1 MSNTV
6 MIVALIIGLVA
17 SLVISTKCNINAG
30 ILGLIV
36 AWIVGGWMGKL
47 SVTTLVGYWP
57 TSVMFIAITT
67 TLFFGVARE
76 NGTLTLFAN
85 KVMYA
90 TRKFPWFIPI
100 ALYLTSWVVG
110 AAGAGAM
117 AAQIALSAI
126 GFAIAGQTG
135 MHPLLV
141 ILAVFMGGGGGGG
154 MFWSSEGANRIAFY
168 TQAGVAEDAVT
179 YSAMAYSLYSFIIF
193 TFIFLIGYVVF
204 KGWKIDTKDLSM
216 EKPAPYDPKQKST
229 LVLIAICLGL
239 VIGSA
244 VWKCFWPSDLSK
256 YLAGQL
262 SIQMVCLAGFVVA
275 FFLDL
280 ADSKAVMKRIPW
292 DLILNIGGMCVM
304 IKVLINCGITDMVA
318 NVFAGDIPKFIIPI
332 LFFIMAGVITLFSN
346 FTVIYPLLM
355 PLVPVVAAATGCN
368 SVTLF
373 TAMCLGSFT
382 PGISPFSTGGACCLS
397 GCPDE
402 KARQELVPKV
412 FIMSLVIIVIIC
424 LLLLTPIISFLPDCL

>member
-6 MIVALIIGLVA
+6 MIIALVIGLIL
-17 SLVISTKCNINAG
+17 SLVISTKFSINAG

-85 KVMYA
+85 KIMYA

-117 AAQIALSAI
+117 AAQISLSAI
-126 GFAIAGQTG
+126 GFAIAAQTG

-141 ILAVFMGGGGGGG
+141 ILAVFLGGGGGGG

-168 TQAGVAEDAVT
+168 TQTGLSDEVVS
-179 YSAMAYSLYSFIIF
+179 YSAIAYSVYSFILF
-193 TFIFLIGYVVF
+193 TILFLIGYVVF
-204 KGWKIDTKDLSM
+204 KGWKINTAELNM
-216 EKPAPYDPKQKST
+216 EKPAPYDRQQRST
-229 LVLIAICLGL
+229 LILIAVCLIL

-244 VWKCFWPSDLSK
+244 LWKCFWPSELSK

-275 FFLDL
+275 FFLKL

-318 NVFAGDIPKFIIPI
+318 DVFAGDIPKIVIPV

-355 PLVPVVAAATGCN
+355 PLVPVVAAAAGCN

-402 KARQELVPKV
+402 KMRQELIPKQ
-412 FIMSLVIIVIIC
+412 FIMSLVIIAVVCI
-424 LLLLTPIISFLPDCL
+424 LLLTPLVGFFPDVL

>member
-6 MIVALIIGLVA
+6 MIISLVIGLIL
-17 SLVISTKCNINAG
+17 SLVISTKYKINAG
-30 ILGLIV
+30 ICGLLV

-47 SVTTLVGYWP
+47 SVSTLVGYWP
-57 TSVMFIAITT
+57 SAVMFIAITT
-67 TLFFGVARE
+67 ALFFGVARE
-76 NGTLTLFAN
+76 NGTLTLFAS
-85 KVMYA
+85 KIMYS

-117 AAQIALSAI
+117 AAEIAMSAI
-126 GFAIAGQTG
+126 GFAIAAQTG
-135 MHPLLV
+135 MNPLLV
-141 ILAVFMGGGGGGG
+141 ILAVFLGGGGGGG

-168 TQAGVAEDAVT
+168 TQAGMPDDVVT
-179 YSAMAYSLYSFIIF
+179 YSAIAYSLYSFIIF
-193 TFIFLIGYVVF
+193 TILFFIGYVVF
-204 KGWKIDTKDLSM
+204 KGWKIDTKNLNL
-216 EKPAPYDPKQKST
+216 EKPAPYNKEQKTT
-229 LVLIAICLGL
+229 LILTGVSLAL

-262 SIQMVCLAGFVVA
+262 SIQMVCLAGFVIA
-275 FFLDL
+275 FFLKL
-280 ADSKAVMKRIPW
+280 ADPKAVMKKIPW
-292 DLILNIGGMCVM
+292 EMILNIGGMCVM
-304 IKVLINCGITDMVA
+304 IKVLMNCGITEMVA
-318 NVFAGDIPKFIIPI
+318 NVFAGDIPKIIVPVMF
-332 LFFIMAGVITLFSN
+332 LLMAGAITLFAN

-382 PGISPFSTGGACCLS
+382 PGMSPFSTGGACCLS
-397 GCPDE
+397 GCADE
-402 KARQELVPKV
+402 KQREELVPKL
-412 FIMSLVIIVIIC
+412 FIMSLVVIA
-424 LLLLTPIISFLPDCL
+424 LLALFLMTPLFSFMPDVL